1 MNDLREVL
9 RLPAELSHDQ
19 EGSSWLLIGYAIL
32 VAVAIYY
39 MCVA

>member
-1 MNDLREVL
+1 MNHPREVL
-9 RLPAELSHDQ
+9 RLSADVSHNQ
-19 EGSSWLLIGYAIL
+19 TGSSWLLVGYAIL